1 MISYRIGNGV
11 QVSHAAIRGFG
22 RRLRPLKQTQADDA
36 HHGSSERIR
45 PVVAVVAAAVADR
58 EHGSPRGIIET

>member
-11 QVSHAAIRGFG
+11 QVSHAASRGFG
-22 RRLRPLKQTQADDA
+22 CRLRPLKQTQADDT
-36 HHGSSERIR
+36 HGSSERVR